1 MIQEEDIKPLS
12 YTQISTYLNCPLSYK
27 LRYID
32 KLKPKVKWY
41 FSFGNSLH
49 SSVEY
54 FFRVNTPPPPSL
66 DELLAYYS
74 QIWQHFGYES
84 AEEEQQYRAYGEEI
98 LTRFWE
104 IHSADFRMPIAVE
117 KSFTV
122 DVEGVKLKGY
132 IDRIDKLDSGGLSIV
147 DYKSGKELF
156 TADYLENDLQLT
168 CYQLAAEQTW
178 QLPVEKLTLYH
189 LRSNTPCTCSPRELS
204 TLDQARKTIL
214 DVAENITGENFPAT
228 ENHFCPCDFPEH
240 CPYYRHLYM
249 EVQPAR
255 QEQLPGIAIAEVVD
269 RYASLQAQIKELEA
283 QLAEARQIIDEFS
296 EAEGL
301 NRIYGE
307 EHEITRKIIERTGFD
322 EEEVKMLLEP
332 EGLWEKVLSFD
343 MARLNQMMKNQEISD
358 DIKQKLEDLRRI
370 TSSYQQ
376 LRVRKRV
383 AEHDEENTDN
393 IESDSI

>member
-1 MIQEEDIKPLS
+1 MGKNLPKKN
-12 YTQISTYLNCPLSYK
+12 TQHMAFAALVSAT
-27 LRYID
+27 
-32 KLKPKVKWY
+32 
-41 FSFGNSLH
+41 
-49 SSVEY
+49 
-54 FFRVNTPPPPSL
+54 
-66 DELLAYYS
+66 A
-74 QIWQHFGYES
+74 IW
-84 AEEEQQYRAYGEEI
+84 A
-98 LTRFWE
+98 
-104 IHSADFRMPIAVE
+104 IA
-117 KSFTV
+117 
-122 DVEGVKLKGY
+122 G
-132 IDRIDKLDSGGLSIV
+132 
-147 DYKSGKELF
+147 
-156 TADYLENDLQLT
+156 
-168 CYQLAAEQTW
+168 
-178 QLPVEKLTLYH
+178 PVIKLTLYH

-228 ENHFCPCDFPEH
+228 ENLFCPCDFPEH